1 MNEWFS
7 NRIRCNIGSI
17 LCHIYNW
24 ICWTYGQAEE
34 RRIHLQSTP
43 TDKSNVNTDTVK
55 EQWIIKFNQLLS
67 ESQEVSDDN

>member
-1 MNEWFS
+1 MS
-7 NRIRCNIGSI
+7 GLAIVLGVI
-17 LCHIYNW
+17 LVVTYVTFTTGYA
-24 ICWTYGQAEE
+24 WTYVQAEE

-55 EQWIIKFNQLLS
+55 EQWIIEFNQLLS

>member
-1 MNEWFS
+1 MS
-7 NRIRCNIGSI
+7 GLAIVLAVI
-17 LCHIYNW
+17 LVVSYVTSATGFA
-24 ICWTYGQAEE
+24 WTYGQVEE

-55 EQWIIKFNQLLS
+55 EQWVKEFNQLLS